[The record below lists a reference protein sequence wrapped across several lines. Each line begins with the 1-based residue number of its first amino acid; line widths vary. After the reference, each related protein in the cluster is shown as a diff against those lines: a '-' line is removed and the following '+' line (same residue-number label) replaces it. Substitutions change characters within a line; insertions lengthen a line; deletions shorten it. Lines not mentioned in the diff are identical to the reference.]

1 MYALSP
7 PWPFGSTACGD
18 QGAQLCDGAV
28 MLRQLVYLFFTR
40 ESENLI
46 KCSLQSVFLFL
57 TEGIHRVAGKSWES
71 FQLLILFPSTEWWKL
86 YLKELFK

>member
-1 MYALSP
+1 MYALNP

-18 QGAQLCDGAV
+18 QSAQELCDGAV
-28 MLRQLVYLFFTR
+28 MLRQLVYVFLTR

-57 TEGIHRVAGKSWES
+57 TEGILRVAGKSWQS
-71 FQLLILFPSTEWWKL
+71 FQLLILFLSTEWWKL
-86 YLKELFK
+86 YLK